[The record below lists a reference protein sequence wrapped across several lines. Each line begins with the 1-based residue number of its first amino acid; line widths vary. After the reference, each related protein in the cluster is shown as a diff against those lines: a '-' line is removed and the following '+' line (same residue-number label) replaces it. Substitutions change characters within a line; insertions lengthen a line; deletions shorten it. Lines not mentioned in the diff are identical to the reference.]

1 MPTNSYKSIQSF
13 LTNTLQIPSDIV
25 DTFLKYNRIIF
36 KRYTTV
42 FNKRNIQFTDSS
54 TNNNVNSIL
63 LSVTDISHDMTY
75 LKDY

>member
-13 LTNTLQIPSDIV
+13 LTNTLQIPKDIV
-25 DTFLKYNRIIF
+25 NTFLEYNRIIF

-42 FNKRNIQFTDSS
+42 FNKRNIQFADSS